1 MARIKLCA
9 LDVDGTLVRRDL
21 SLSPAVV
28 RAVES
33 VRDAGLT
40 VAIVT
45 GRSMG
50 ELIDFR
56 RSFPWIR
63 YFVVSNGAT
72 GYDAQSDIVFYEN
85 LLPLTIARAI
95 EREARK
101 YSIMTQ
107 VYADGTSYL
116 NRDCWE
122 HTGRYTQEHMQH
134 PSLVAGYTPVENV
147 SEFLAARA
155 RDVEKLYITFE
166 DLSELPRLRA
176 FCEAYPVDL
185 VTSIHNGLEIT
196 QRGVDKGAGLAALC
210 QYLDISR
217 EETAAVG
224 DGEAD
229 IPMFLQAGL
238 PIAMENAQDFV
249 KAKAVRIAPDN
260 DSDGAIWALGQILE
274 YDSSKFIKSETQ
286 IV

>member
-1 MARIKLCA
+1 MAKMKLAA
-9 LDVDGTLVRRDL
+9 LDVDGTLVRSDL
-21 SLSPAVV
+21 SLSPAVI

-33 VRDAGLT
+33 LREDGIT

-72 GYDAQSDIVFYEN
+72 GFDADRDLVFYEK
-85 LLPLTIARAI
+85 LLPVTIAREI
-95 EREARK
+95 EREARN

-116 NRDCWE
+116 DRDCWE
-122 HTGRYTQEHMQH
+122 HTDRYTQEHMLH
-134 PSLVAGYTPVENV
+134 PSLIAGYTPVDHV
-147 SEFLAARA
+147 GALLDARE
-155 RDVEKLYITFE
+155 RDVEKLYLSFE
-166 DLSELPRLRA
+166 DLSDLPRLRA
-176 FCEAYPVDL
+176 FCENHPVDL

-196 QRGVDKGAGLAALC
+196 QKGIEKGTGLAALC
-210 QYLDISR
+210 NYLSIPA
-217 EETAAVG
+217 EETAAIG

-229 IPMFLQAGL
+229 IAMFRRATLS
-238 PIAMENAQDFV
+238 IAMENAKNSV
-249 KAKAVRIAPDN
+249 KAAATLVAPSN
-260 DSDGAIWALGQILE
+260 DSDGAVWAIEQILQL
-274 YDSSKFIKSETQ
+274 D
-286 IV
+286 

>member
-1 MARIKLCA
+1 MTKIRLTA
-9 LDVDGTLVRRDL
+9 LDVDGTLVRSDL

-33 VRDAGLT
+33 LRDAG
-40 VAIVT
+40 VIVSIVT

-72 GYDAQSDIVFYEN
+72 GFDAETNEAFYEN
-85 LLPLTIARAI
+85 LLPLSIARAI
-95 EREARK
+95 EREARN
-101 YSIMTQ
+101 YPVMTQ

-116 NRDCWE
+116 DQSCWE
-122 HTGRYTQEHMQH
+122 HTGRYTAEHMQH
-134 PSLVAGYTPVENV
+134 PSLIAGYTPVEHVEDLLRVRQN
-147 SEFLAARA
+147 
-155 RDVEKLYITFE
+155 DIEKLYLSFE
-166 DLSELPRLRA
+166 DLADLPRLRA
-176 FCEAYPVDL
+176 FCQTYPVDL

-196 QRGVDKGAGLAALC
+196 QRGVEKGTGLTALC
-210 QYLDISR
+210 AYLGVPP

-229 IPMFLQAGL
+229 IAMFRRAGL
-238 PIAMENAQDFV
+238 SFAMENGQDLV
-249 KAKAVRIAPDN
+249 KASATYTAPSN
-260 DSDGAIWALGQILE
+260 DSDGAIWAIQQILSAE
-274 YDSSKFIKSETQ
+274 
-286 IV
+286 